1 MHVKCFNLWKLHHKY
16 WIFEV
21 PLNISNI
28 RIFKIFTLCRPLQVL
43 LVWSE
48 VSRQEKCG
56 LAATGG
62 AHKQAASAVSA
73 NISPPLYI
81 LSMFSLYSLF
91 IFSLYYLLIRKYF
104 FCVSESEILMYQ
116 CITNYVLSIFSEDVW
131 RPPLENSGANFDKSV
146 MHWTS
151 DFHSRPIWRSLDAF
165 ESRCASSSSI

>member
-1 MHVKCFNLWKLHHKY
+1 M
-16 WIFEV
+16 

-28 RIFKIFTLCRPLQVL
+28 RTFKIFTLCRPLQVL

-81 LSMFSLYSLF
+81 LSLYSLY
-91 IFSLYYLLIRKYF
+91 ILSYIIRKYF
-104 FCVSESEILMYQ
+104 FCVTESEILMYQ
-116 CITNYVLSIFSEDVW
+116 RITNYVLSIFSEDVW
-131 RPPLENSGANFDKSV
+131 RPPLEKSGANFDKSV

>member
-1 MHVKCFNLWKLHHKY
+1 M
-16 WIFEV
+16 

-28 RIFKIFTLCRPLQVL
+28 RTFKIFTLCRPLQVL

-81 LSMFSLYSLF
+81 LSLYSLYILF
-91 IFSLYYLLIRKYF
+91 IFSLNPKVFLLCYWIRNSD
-104 FCVSESEILMYQ
+104 VSAH
-116 CITNYVLSIFSEDVW
+116 NKPLSIFSEDVW
-131 RPPLENSGANFDKSV
+131 RPPLEKSGANFDKSV